1 MQRSCLFRVL
11 CKEKGEVFSR
21 QSISE
26 ALVFYHIQFTARLHF
41 SKTHSKILTNSLP
54 KRSGAFYI
62 PSVQ

>member
-1 MQRSCLFRVL
+1 MWRSCLFRSI
-11 CKEKGEVFSR
+11 CKEKGKVFSR

-41 SKTHSKILTNSLP
+41 PKTHSKILTNSLP
-54 KRSGAFYI
+54 RHSGAFYI

>member
-1 MQRSCLFRVL
+1 MQRLYLFRAL